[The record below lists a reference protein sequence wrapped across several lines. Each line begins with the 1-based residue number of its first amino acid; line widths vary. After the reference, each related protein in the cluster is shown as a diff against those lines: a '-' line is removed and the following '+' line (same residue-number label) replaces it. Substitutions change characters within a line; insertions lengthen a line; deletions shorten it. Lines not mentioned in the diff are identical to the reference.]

1 MKKNKAATTS
11 DSTRRIRPALTP
23 GARESQLISMAT
35 DLIEQRLRDG
45 TASSQET
52 TAILKGTL
60 AKSRLE
66 IEIMEEQK
74 KLIKAKT
81 ESLKKGEQMEELY
94 IDAMNAMRRYNGQ
107 DSEADD
113 ES

>member
-1 MKKNKAATTS
+1 
-11 DSTRRIRPALTP
+11 
-23 GARESQLISMAT
+23 
-35 DLIEQRLRDG
+35 
-45 TASSQET
+45 
-52 TAILKGTL
+52 
-60 AKSRLE
+60 
-66 IEIMEEQK
+66 MEEQK

-94 IDAMNAMRRYNGQ
+94 INAMNAMRRYNGQ